1 VPLTSL
7 KILPVLQMYAR
18 QQSRV
23 VILLQVL
30 HVLPLQVLLL
40 KPPALIVLERM
51 LPLLLTIALLGPPVV
66 IKRMALLHEGRLATL
81 PLLLELALRVP
92 LVPLPR
98 MLPIA
103 PLQV

>member
-1 VPLTSL
+1 MVPM
-7 KILPVLQMYAR
+7 LQMYAR

-23 VILLQVL
+23 VILTQLEVL

-40 KPPALIVLERM
+40 KPPALLVLADRT
-51 LPLLLTIALLGPPVV
+51 LPLPLPIALLGPPVV

-98 MLPIA
+98 VLPIA
-103 PLQV
+103 